1 MHARVR
7 LNQFQSKQQK
17 HKKNRPKMRIYSS
30 LPKHHRSKQRLPK
43 ALKYITAILLIGFI
57 YLTIQTSVKKT
68 TYTANDNKCWIQK
81 AISSHQLKLFSH
93 RTFSNANLDTQPTC
107 EESLLK
113 LKEINVNHFDVDLV
127 LDGNEL
133 IVAHPMEF
141 KRESSYY
148 APCSNMPID
157 KFLSLIHKIYTKNDD
172 YFISFEPKSAWDNT
186 DAQLEDK
193 ALTNLPSD
201 ILSKFQQAM
210 QTHDMKNH
218 CAVIVDIRSTDQTS
232 HPVQEIEKQKSIM
245 KEILQMCLHFSGIRI
260 SDPVPQST
268 GVYDYI
274 MPTIEFHPNHPHN
287 PYKKSDNDGDKL
299 LRKGQV
305 TTIPYKV
312 LKKSIMWVV
321 DTAQDL
327 EMAAELRPYG
337 IVSNVPLML
346 HELMNQDSWCE

>member
-17 HKKNRPKMRIYSS
+17 RPKMRISSS
-30 LPKHHRSKQRLPK
+30 LSKQHSSKQRLFK
-43 ALKYITAILLIGFI
+43 ALKFITATLFIGFI
-57 YLTIQTSVKKT
+57 YLMIQTSVKKP
-68 TYTANDNKCWIQK
+68 TYTANENKCWIKK

-93 RTFSNANLDTQPTC
+93 RTFSNANLETQPTC

-127 LDGNEL
+127 LNGDEL

-148 APCSNMPID
+148 APCSNLPID
-157 KFLSLIHKIYTKNDD
+157 EFLSLIQKVYTNDED
-172 YFISFEPKSAWDNT
+172 YFISFEPKAAWDNT
-186 DAQLEDK
+186 DAQIEDQ

-210 QTHDMKNH
+210 QKHIMKHH
-218 CAVIVDIRSTDQTS
+218 CAAIVDIRTTDQTS

-245 KEILQMCLHFSGIRI
+245 KEILQICLHFSGIRI

-274 MPTIEFHPNHPHN
+274 MPTIEFHPHHPHN
-287 PYKKSDNDGDKL
+287 PYQKTDVDGGKL
-299 LRKGQV
+299 LRKGRH
-305 TTIPYKV
+305 TTIPDKV

-337 IVSNVPLML
+337 IVSNVPLVL
-346 HELMNQDSWCE
+346 HELVNQDSWCE

>member
-17 HKKNRPKMRIYSS
+17 QMNRRKMRISSS
-30 LPKHHRSKQRLPK
+30 LSKQHSSKQRLPK
-43 ALKYITAILLIGFI
+43 ALKFITAILLLGFI
-57 YLTIQTSVKKT
+57 TLMIQMSVKKP
-68 TYTANDNKCWIQK
+68 TYTANENKCWIKK

-93 RTFSNANLDTQPTC
+93 RTFSNANLETQPTC
-107 EESLLK
+107 EESLFK

-127 LDGNEL
+127 LNGDEL

-148 APCSNMPID
+148 APCSNLPID
-157 KFLSLIHKIYTKNDD
+157 DFLSFIQKVFTKDED
-172 YFISFEPKSAWDNT
+172 YFISFEPKAAWDNT
-186 DAQLEDK
+186 AVQLEDK

-201 ILSKFQQAM
+201 ILLKFQQAM
-210 QTHDMKNH
+210 QKHDMKHH
-218 CAVIVDIRSTDQTS
+218 CAAIVDIRTTDQTS
-232 HPVQEIEKQKSIM
+232 HPVQEIEKQKEIL

-287 PYKKSDNDGDKL
+287 PYKASDNDGNKL
-299 LRKGQV
+299 LRTGKKK
-305 TTIPYKV
+305 TIPDKV
-312 LKKSIMWVV
+312 LKKSILWVV

-337 IVSNVPLML
+337 IVSNVPLVL
-346 HELMNQDSWCE
+346 NELMKQDSWCE